1 MNNTFVK
8 SKKYIVI
15 ALFIAAAVLS
25 VMLMGK
31 VTINYNV
38 SDYLDENTET
48 KISLHIIEDE
58 FGMTGDVQ
66 VMIED
71 IDAATANSVRDTLK
85 DIPNVLTVQFNEYDE
100 GYFKDGTALFV
111 VIVDGD
117 EYSEVAATVVEDMK
131 AALDE
136 TFDGKTSYGGAVIEK
151 ANLREAIEGEIPV
164 IMGISLCLV
173 VAIMLLTSKSWLE
186 PFILLLASGVAIL
199 LNMGTNAVFGQIS
212 YITNAVA
219 AILQLA
225 LSIDYSI
232 VLLHGY
238 RRRKEAEP
246 DKHKA
251 MAGAIKDVLR
261 PVSASALTTI
271 AGLLALLFMSFK
283 IGFDIGMVLMKGILL
298 SAITSLTLLP
308 ALLLLLDRIMVKTKK
323 RELVLKGGIFC
334 RMSFKAGKA
343 VVPLAIILIIACG
356 VLQLGNAYAF
366 TESSIANGSITNT
379 FGQNN
384 TIVVVYP
391 NSGDNHGKEIS
402 LVGKL
407 NAYTTADGRPVL
419 KNHTAY
425 SNTVRELY
433 DVELAAQKLHIS
445 ESDVELLLT
454 MYHLYES
461 SEQVKLTPIDF
472 MKYADTLIREDPDA
486 QSFTDEQTTKIIRTM
501 LVIDTIMNGEH
512 TAEDFHTLATTGV
525 MAGTEM
531 DLFAIKQ
538 MYGLYFYDQV
548 ENAKVSLK
556 DIIAFASAQAA
567 GGNLGD
573 LIDEGAKESL
583 AALADRLDEFE
594 AQMNEPMTK
603 AEFRE
608 YMLSDHG
615 VALDASTID
624 LLYASY
630 FANQEGVAEN
640 TIPLMDLLNF
650 LVDMGQITDADAIA
664 GIQQLNELYLLD
676 VAAFRAQMDQLM
688 NPTEF
693 HSYLQNELGVSIG
706 SLEVVFLFIQYGSVH
721 DTPGQD
727 HLPFLPLMTFLV
739 TEGYVTDPDSV
750 ARIEMLNQLYDTDLE
765 GMQAQLH
772 TAMTMDQF
780 REYMLT
786 EHGTSLDDATLDILY
801 GAYFGYEADVVGDS
815 IPFLSLMNY
824 LIEKGQVSDSDAI
837 ATIQA
842 CNTLLAVIPE
852 AYAYDELLDAFG
864 DSLEVLA
871 GQPVE
876 LGFAD
881 SAIQQIYIMYF
892 YEQNAIPVSPILG
905 RDFIDFVSETL
916 ETNETV
922 AAQLS
927 ADDKAKIADL
937 CLADEFL
944 SRTTPYDYKEMTEQ
958 LTDLQ
963 EGIQSLSVATTLGS
977 DRISS
982 IYIKY
987 AINNKLGLAKAV
999 EAKDLLDFV
1008 VANMDTNELLGK
1020 KMSAEHRAK
1029 VTAAQADIAG
1039 ANALFLGENYS
1050 RMLLSVDLP
1059 VEGEEAGKFLE
1070 FLTGAVKDTFGE
1082 GAHIA
1087 GRMVSTYDLQVAFD
1101 KDNTFITVFTIIA
1114 IFAIIM
1120 LIFRSLSLP
1129 VVLVT
1134 VIQGAI
1140 WISMSTS
1147 LITGPMFF
1155 MSYIVTTCIL
1165 MGATIDYGILMS
1177 TSYMQY
1183 RQTLDKKEALYK
1195 AVEAAMP
1202 TVFTSGIILTI
1213 CGFVVGLISSQ
1224 TSIATVGTLLGKGT
1238 LVSVLMITL
1247 VLPSILY
1254 LLDGFILKLSIRKKT
1269 AQSQIED

>member
-15 ALFIAAAVLS
+15 ALFLAAAVLS
-25 VMLMGK
+25 VLLIGK

-58 FGMTGDVQ
+58 FGMTADVQ

-85 DIPNVLTVQFNEYDE
+85 SIPNVLTVQFNQYDE
-100 GYFKDGTALFV
+100 GYFKDGNALFV

-117 EYSEVAATVVEDMK
+117 EHSEVATAVVEDMK

-136 TFDGKTSYGGAVIEK
+136 AFDGKTNYGGAVIEK

-186 PFILLLASGVAIL
+186 PFVLLLASGVAIL
-199 LNMGTNAVFGQIS
+199 LNMGTNAIFGQIS

-238 RRRKEAEP
+238 RQKKETES
-246 DKHKA
+246 DKHRA
-251 MAGAIKDVLR
+251 MAAAIKDVLK
-261 PVSASALTTI
+261 PISASALTTM
-271 AGLLALLFMSFK
+271 AGLLALLFMSFR
-283 IGFDIGMVLMKGILL
+283 IGFDIGTVLMKGILL

-308 ALLLLLDRIMVKTKK
+308 ALLLLLDKIMVKTEK
-323 RELVLKGGIFC
+323 RDLVLKGKLFC
-334 RMSFKAGKA
+334 KMSFKAGKA
-343 VVPLAIILIIACG
+343 IVPVAVLLIIACG

-366 TESSIANGSITNT
+366 TESSIANGTITGT

-391 NSGDNHGKEIS
+391 NSEDNHGKEIS

-407 NAYTTADGRPVL
+407 NAYTTADGRPAL

-433 DVELAAQKLHIS
+433 DVELAAKKLNIP
-445 ESDVELLLT
+445 EKDVELLLT

-472 MKYADTLIREDPDA
+472 MKYADALIREDADA
-486 QSFTDEQTTKIIRTM
+486 QSFTDEETTRIIRTM

-512 TAEDFHTLATTGV
+512 TAEEFHTLATTGV
-525 MAGTEM
+525 MAGTNM
-531 DLFAIKQ
+531 DLFAIRQ

-548 ENAKVSLK
+548 ENTKVTLR
-556 DIIAFASAQAA
+556 DIITYASAQASD
-567 GGNLGD
+567 GQLGD
-573 LIDEGAKESL
+573 LIDEDAKETL
-583 AALADRLDEFE
+583 AALAGRLDQLEE
-594 AQMNEPMTK
+594 QMNAPMTR

-615 VALDASTID
+615 VELDASAVD

-630 FANQEGVAEN
+630 FAHQAGVVGD

-650 LVDMGQITDADAIA
+650 LVDMGQITDADAIS
-664 GIQQLNELYLLD
+664 GIEQLNELYQLD

-688 NPTEF
+688 NPDTF
-693 HSYLQNELGVSIG
+693 RSYLQDELGVSI
-706 SLEVVFLFIQYGSVH
+706 SSFEVLFLFIQYGAANG
-721 DTPGQD
+721 TPGQD
-727 HLPFLPLMTFLV
+727 HIPFLPLMTFLV
-739 TEGYVTDPDSV
+739 TEGFVTDADSI
-750 ARIEMLNQLYDTDLE
+750 AQIETLNRLYDMDLE
-765 GMQAQLH
+765 GMQAQLYSS
-772 TAMTMDQF
+772 MTIEEF

-786 EHGTSLDDATLDILY
+786 EHSTSLDPATLEILY
-801 GAYFGYEADVVGDS
+801 GAYFGYENNVVDDA
-815 IPFLSLMNY
+815 IPFLPLMNY
-824 LIEKGQVSDSDAI
+824 LIEKGQISDGGAI

-842 CNTLLAVIPE
+842 CNQLLAILPE

-864 DSLEVLA
+864 DILTTLA
-871 GQPVE
+871 GTTVE
-876 LGFAD
+876 LGFD
-881 SAIQQIYIMYF
+881 NTAIQQIYIMYF
-892 YEQNAIPVSPILG
+892 YETDTIPVSPILG
-905 RDFIDFVSETL
+905 RTFIDFVNETL
-916 ETNETV
+916 EINPTV

-927 ADDKAKIADL
+927 ADSRAKIGDL

-944 SRTTPYDYKEMTEQ
+944 SRTASYDYKEMTEQ

-963 EGIQSLSVATTLGS
+963 EGIQSMSVATSLGS

-987 AINNKLGLAKAV
+987 AINNDLGLAKAV
-999 EAKDLLDFV
+999 EAKDLLEFV
-1008 VANMDTNELLGK
+1008 VANMDTNELLSK
-1020 KMSAEHRAK
+1020 KMSEDRRAK
-1029 VTAAQADIAG
+1029 VTAAQADIVG
-1039 ANALFLGENYS
+1039 ANTLFLGENYS

-1059 VEGEEAGKFLE
+1059 VEGEEAGRFIQY
-1070 FLTGAVKDTFGE
+1070 LTAAVKDTFGE

-1101 KDNTFITVFTIIA
+1101 QDNAFISVFTIIS
-1114 IFAIIM
+1114 IFVII
-1120 LIFRSLSLP
+1120 LLVFRSLSLP

-1254 LLDGFILKLSIRKKT
+1254 LLDGFILKLSIRKK
-1269 AQSQIED
+1269 AAKSQSED

>member
-117 EYSEVAATVVEDMK
+117 EYSEVATIVVEDMK

-136 TFDGKTSYGGAVIEK
+136 TFDGKTNYGGAVIEK

-238 RRRKEAEP
+238 RRRKETET
-246 DKHKA
+246 DQYKA
-251 MAGAIKDVLR
+251 MSGAIKDVLK

-308 ALLLLLDRIMVKTKK
+308 ALLLLLDRIMVKTEK
-323 RELVLKGGIFC
+323 RELVLKGKLFC
-334 RMSFKAGKA
+334 RMSFKASKA
-343 VVPLAIILIIACG
+343 VVPLAIVLVIACG
-356 VLQLGNAYAF
+356 ILQLGNAYAF
-366 TESSIANGSITNT
+366 TESSIANAKIADT

-402 LVGKL
+402 LVNKL

-556 DIIAFASAQAA
+556 DIIAFASAQAS

-573 LIDEGAKESL
+573 LIDENAKESL

-594 AQMNEPMTK
+594 AQMNAPMTK
-603 AEFRE
+603 TEFRE
-608 YMLSDHG
+608 YMLSNHG
-615 VALDASTID
+615 LELDASTVN

-630 FANQEGVAEN
+630 FANQQGVVEN

-650 LVDMGQITDADAIA
+650 LVEQGQITDADAIA
-664 GIQQLNELYLLD
+664 GIEQLNELYLLD

-688 NPTEF
+688 TPTQF
-693 HSYLQNELGVSIG
+693 QSYLKDELGVSI
-706 SLEVVFLFIQYGSVH
+706 SNLEVIFLFSQYGSTQGYGG
-721 DTPGQD
+721 DSI
-727 HLPFLPLMTFLV
+727 PFLPLMTFLV
-739 TEGYVTDPDSV
+739 TQGFVTDPDSV
-750 ARIEMLNQLYDTDLE
+750 AQIEMLNQLYDTDLE
-765 GMQAQLH
+765 GMQTQLYSS
-772 TAMTMDQF
+772 MTMKEFQ
-780 REYMLT
+780 EYMLT

-852 AYAYDELLDAFG
+852 AYTYDELLDAFG

-876 LGFAD
+876 LGFAN

-892 YEQNAIPVSPILG
+892 YEQDAIPVSPILG

-927 ADDKAKIADL
+927 ADSKAKIADL

-944 SRTTPYDYKEMTEQ
+944 SRTASYDYKEMTEQ

-1029 VTAAQADIAG
+1029 VTAAQDDIAG

-1059 VEGEEAGKFLE
+1059 VEGEEAGRFIE
-1070 FLTGAVKDTFGE
+1070 FLTAAVRDTFGE

-1101 KDNTFITVFTIIA
+1101 NDNTFITVFTIIA

-1120 LIFRSLSLP
+1120 LVFRSLSLP
-1129 VVLVT
+1129 VVLVA

-1269 AQSQIED
+1269 AQPKIED